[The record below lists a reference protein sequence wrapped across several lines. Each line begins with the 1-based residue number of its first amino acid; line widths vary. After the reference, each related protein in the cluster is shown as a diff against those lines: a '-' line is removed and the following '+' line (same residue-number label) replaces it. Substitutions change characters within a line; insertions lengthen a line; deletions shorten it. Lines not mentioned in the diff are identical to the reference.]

1 MSKSSSSSTSTQQAI
16 IPEMSTQEQGI
27 VNRLQS
33 LGMGQADALQA
44 VMDMAR
50 QPQGSM
56 LLGLQGSDKALLDEA
71 FSGAEAGLR
80 HQANLM
86 GQDLASSRGF
96 QRHDTPVAG
105 AVMQNFLPALA
116 QIQAQKA
123 SQSLGLGLSLGQL
136 GEQRR
141 MNNMNA
147 MLSGG
152 TAMPSALAGL
162 ANRFQQERFAGA
174 KTVGTQHS
182 TQTPS
187 VMSGI
192 GQGLGLAGQ
201 IGSLGMGIMSGMGA
215 GPGFGA
221 AAPTAATSQVA
232 PGITGFNQGGYN
244 FMVNNP
250 RGL

>member
-50 QPQGSM
+50 QPQESM

-174 KTVGTQHS
+174 KTVGTQHGTS
-182 TQTPS
+182 TPS

-201 IGSLGMGIMSGMGA
+201 IGSLGMGIMSGMGGMGA
-215 GPGFGA
+215 GAAGAGAGAGAVGPMASGYQMPGFSFGP
-221 AAPTAATSQVA
+221 PT
-232 PGITGFNQGGYN
+232 F
-244 FMVNNP
+244 
-250 RGL
+250 R

>member
-1 MSKSSSSSTSTQQAI
+1 MSTSRSSQ
-16 IPEMSTQEQGI
+16 STTSKAHIDPMGAQEQGI
-27 VNRLQS
+27 VNQLQG
-33 LGMGQADALQA
+33 LGSEQADAIRHVLE
-44 VMDMAR
+44 MAR
-50 QPQGSM
+50 SPQGSM

-136 GEQRR
+136 NEGRR
-141 MNNMNA
+141 QFNMNSL
-147 MLSGG
+147 LSGG
-152 TAMPSALAGL
+152 TAMPNTLAGL
-162 ANRFQQERFAGA
+162 ANRFQQERIAGA
-174 KTVGTQHS
+174 KTIGTQQG
-182 TQTPS
+182 TRTPS
-187 VMSGI
+187 VMDSI

-201 IGSLGMGIMSGMGA
+201 IGSLGMGIMSGMGGA
-215 GPGFGA
+215 GAGAGAAGASSVGPYASGYKMPGF
-221 AAPTAATSQVA
+221 T
-232 PGITGFNQGGYN
+232 F
-244 FMVNNP
+244 
-250 RGL
+250 

>member
-174 KTVGTQHS
+174 KTVGTQHGTS
-182 TQTPS
+182 TPS

-201 IGSLGMGIMSGMGA
+201 IGSLGMGIMSGMGGMGA
-215 GPGFGA
+215 GAAGAGAGAGAVGPMASGYQMPGFSFGP
-221 AAPTAATSQVA
+221 PT
-232 PGITGFNQGGYN
+232 F
-244 FMVNNP
+244 
-250 RGL
+250 R